1 MFQKLEWL
9 FSIHIISEGF
19 RMSESQ
25 YGLRYMYVVGDGDS
39 SLMSSIRE
47 SVPYGMFVQKIECAN
62 HTCKAYR
69 SRLEELAKAIHNS
82 EEKEVL
88 QKRQSKDSQ

>member
-1 MFQKLEWL
+1 
-9 FSIHIISEGF
+9 
-19 RMSESQ
+19 
-25 YGLRYMYVVGDGDS
+25 MYVVGDGDS

-62 HTCKAYR
+62 HACKAYR

-88 QKRQSKDSQ
+88 TIQRKRRSYKKGNPKTCSRS